1 MSFFGYLLNMKYIIS
16 ESRMESLINN
26 YLTNSLKNIESYSE
40 EIDGEDYDW
49 WGTKEEPVFVL
60 KNVYG
65 KIGIAFDTQYISS
78 LSNLFNISEHES
90 KTYLLKWINT
100 NMDIHPDFQ
109 IQQNLF

>member
-1 MSFFGYLLNMKYIIS
+1 MKYIIT

-26 YLTNSLKNIESYSE
+26 YLTNSLENIESYSE

>member
-1 MSFFGYLLNMKYIIS
+1 MKYIIT

-49 WGTKEEPVFVL
+49 WGAKDVPVFVL

-65 KIGIAFDTQYISS
+65 KIGIAFNTQYIDS
-78 LSNLFNISEHES
+78 LCDLFGISEHES

-100 NMDIHPDFQ
+100 NKDIHPDFQ
-109 IQQNLF
+109 IEQQMF